1 MIKVF
6 IRNTHAYYLGG
17 TMKTFIE
24 LHQNGRY
31 NKIFAEKD
39 TINSVSFTN
48 DFLIHKQI
56 ERRNG
61 FTYMRIK
68 KRGLDALN

>member
-1 MIKVF
+1 
-6 IRNTHAYYLGG
+6 
-17 TMKTFIE
+17 MKTFIE

-31 NKIFAEKD
+31 NKIFVERD
-39 TINSVSFTN
+39 TINSVSLKN
-48 DFLIHKQI
+48 NFLVHKQI

-68 KRGLDALN
+68 KRGLEALN